1 MRIGGISPIST
12 VDWDSKVSLV
22 VYTIGCNFRCPFCY
36 NTDFFDTT
44 HGKEMT
50 IQDLEIV
57 VDKQKGFID
66 AIVFCGGEPT
76 LQDDLVEFCKYFKA
90 KGLAVKVDTNGSRPD
105 VIQALLASD
114 AVDRISLDFKTEPI
128 ESSYLEATGNTAT
141 DLVVTTT
148 STMMLVK
155 DYSKELEVRT
165 TIVPGINDE
174 EKYVSAIAEAIAPY
188 ADVFY
193 LQQFT
198 NRGVTNPLF
207 KDAKSPPISA
217 LIQLGKVAKNKE
229 VKCVMIRPGYL
240 EV

>member
-12 VDWDSKVSLV
+12 IDWDGKVSLV
-22 VYTIGCNFRCPFCY
+22 VYTVGCNFRCPFCY
-36 NTDFFDTT
+36 NTDFFDMT

-50 IQDLEIV
+50 VKDLEIT
-57 VDKQKGFID
+57 VDKQQGFID
-66 AIVFCGGEPT
+66 AIIFCGGEPT

-90 KGLAVKVDTNGSRPD
+90 KGLSVKVDTNGSRPD
-105 VIQALLASD
+105 VIQALLSSGS
-114 AVDRISLDFKTEPI
+114 VDRISLDFKTEPN
-128 ESSYLEATGNTAT
+128 ESSYLIATGSIAT
-141 DLVVTTT
+141 DLVVTTI

-155 DYSKELEVRT
+155 DYSKELEIRT
-165 TIVPGINDE
+165 TIVPGINDDD
-174 EKYVSAIAEAIAPY
+174 KYVSAIAEVIAPY
-188 ADVFY
+188 ADIYY

-207 KDAKSPPISA
+207 KDVKSPPISR
-217 LIQLGKVAKNKE
+217 LIELGKIAKNKE